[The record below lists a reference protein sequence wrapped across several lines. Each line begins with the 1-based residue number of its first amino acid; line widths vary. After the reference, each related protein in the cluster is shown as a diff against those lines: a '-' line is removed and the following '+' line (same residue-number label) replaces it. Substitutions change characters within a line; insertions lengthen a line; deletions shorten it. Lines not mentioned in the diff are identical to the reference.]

1 MSNTPTIEQISEMGV
16 SDAKPLLPKLSRED
30 LTALKVLEEGKG
42 EDKARTTL
50 LAAIDA
56 LLDDPDEPRTI
67 EERVAAIE
75 EALATGDITGIAMRF
90 AR

>member
-1 MSNTPTIEQISEMGV
+1 MANTPTIEQISEMGV
-16 SDAKPLLPKLSRED
+16 SDAKPLLSKLSRED
-30 LTALKVLEEGKG
+30 LTALKALEEGKG

-50 LAAIDA
+50 LSAIDA
-56 LLDDPDEPRTI
+56 LLDEPEEAQTI

-90 AR
+90 GR